1 MICPRCTLASLDR
14 RPREDVTIDVCLRC
28 RGVWLDR
35 GELETLNAHAV
46 AVAVSGVA
54 DDDEDDEDED
64 DWAEPR
70 RPADASRQH
79 MRIAAAIQAT
89 IRLPG
94 LR

>member
-1 MICPRCTLASLDR
+1 MICPRCTLASLDS
-14 RPREDVTIDVCLRC
+14 RPRENVTVDVCPRC

-46 AVAVSGVA
+46 AVSAG
-54 DDDEDDEDED
+54 DNEDDEDH
-64 DWAEPR
+64 WAEPR

-79 MRIAAAIQAT
+79 TRIAAAIQAS
-89 IRLPG
+89 IRWPG